1 MTIELRVPG
10 RVQTSQMSC
19 WWASMA
25 MVLEYYGRDYTYP
38 WQFSAQFARPWDRP
52 RDAIPD
58 MVYGSLDAALAR
70 DPMLRDAGADTYLQP
85 YEWYESGLPESRAGF
100 ARLRSI
106 SGFRGFDRPAFGAW
120 TAEDVESRLRRYGPY
135 VFFGSWNGFPHAL
148 VTVGLV
154 VSGGET
160 QVVTIDP
167 IRGFPTSESLASFN
181 RRMASNLAGYNF
193 DSLNPMYCPQNEPV
207 REVIQDDA

>member
-38 WQFSAQFARPWDRP
+38 WYFSAEFARPLYRP
-52 RDAIPD
+52 DDGIPD
-58 MVYGSLDAALAR
+58 LVYPSLDAVLAR
-70 DPMLRDAGADTYLQP
+70 DPMLLDPGASTYLQP
-85 YEWYESGLPESRAGF
+85 YEWYERGLPESRAAF

-135 VFFGSWNGFPHAL
+135 VFFGSWNGFPHAI
-148 VTVGLV
+148 VTVGLIRRDT
-154 VSGGET
+154 GAE
-160 QVVTIDP
+160 VVTIDP
-167 IRGFPTSESLASFN
+167 IRGFATSESLASFN
-181 RRMASNLAGYNF
+181 QRMASNLAGYNF
-193 DSLNPMYCPQNEPV
+193 ASLNPMYLPQPDPV
-207 REVIQDDA
+207 RDVVNHDG